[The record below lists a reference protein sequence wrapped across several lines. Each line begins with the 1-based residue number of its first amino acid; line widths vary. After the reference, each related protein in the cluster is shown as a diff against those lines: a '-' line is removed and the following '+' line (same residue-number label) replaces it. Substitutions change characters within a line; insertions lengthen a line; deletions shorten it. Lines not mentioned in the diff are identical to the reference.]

1 MGSAKVS
8 GSVRY
13 RTELRRPSMYS
24 LVKPKSWPRG
34 IGERAMKLL
43 LRQRQNNV
51 LLIVGISMVLFWFLG
66 FGSSNMLGGFLYV
79 ALLLG
84 FIFVVVSLVTRFRGP

>member
-1 MGSAKVS
+1 
-8 GSVRY
+8 
-13 RTELRRPSMYS
+13 
-24 LVKPKSWPRG
+24 
-34 IGERAMKLL
+34 MKFL

-51 LLIVGISMVLFWFLG
+51 LLIVGISMVLFWLLG
-66 FGSSNMLGGFLYV
+66 FGGSNMLGGFLYV